1 MAGPVVDTAHHGSTK
16 LVYKELPISSGLR
29 GWTSPVSNGKSPEG
43 SGIRN
48 GDKGRGCSLTAPESL
63 VLELIQIKTT
73 VETLSEFGWG

>member
-1 MAGPVVDTAHHGSTK
+1 M
-16 LVYKELPISSGLR
+16 
-29 GWTSPVSNGKSPEG
+29 SNGKSPEG
-43 SGIRN
+43 SGIRY